1 MEEQQESGPVEGGF
15 ESTAEEFEQAYKS
28 VDADNHDVGTDPN
41 ADSQNVELQSAE
53 EAKEDNAEEQ
63 ESFLKAL
70 DPTNLPED
78 LVDFYKS
85 MQGDYTRSKQKLAE
99 ERKQFEAELEAA
111 RENQEILNA
120 LLGGE
125 AEELYDGEEYTE
137 DGEIDEVSMLRQRL
151 DALEAERQA
160 EQQQRQSEAENQHF
174 ESLIDAG
181 NARID
186 ELAKLKRHE
195 LDDADKE
202 LLWSSI
208 ISLGPDESGG
218 LQVERAYKLLE
229 DSWTRQQQRWLKSK
243 ESQSI
248 NVGSVGEKA
257 LDEASFD
264 NLADFAAAQYAAI
277 EAGQK

>member
-1 MEEQQESGPVEGGF
+1 MEEQQERGPVEGGF
-15 ESTAEEFEQAYKS
+15 ESSAEEFEQAYKS
-28 VDADNHDVGTDPN
+28 VDADNHAVETDPS
-41 ADSQNVELQSAE
+41 ADSQNVELQSADE
-53 EAKEDNAEEQ
+53 EKEDSATE

-70 DPTNLPED
+70 DPANLPED

-137 DGEIDEVSMLRQRL
+137 DGEIDEVAMLRQRL

-229 DSWTRQQQRWLKSK
+229 DSWSRQQQRWLKSK
-243 ESQSI
+243 ESQNV

-257 LDEASFD
+257 LDEANFD

-277 EAGQK
+277 EAGRK

>member
-15 ESTAEEFEQAYKS
+15 ESSAEEFEQAYKS
-28 VDADNHDVGTDPN
+28 VDADNHDVETDPN
-41 ADSQNVELQSAE
+41 ADSQNVELQSADE
-53 EAKEDNAEEQ
+53 EKEDNATE

-137 DGEIDEVSMLRQRL
+137 DGEVDEVAMLRQRL

-218 LQVERAYKLLE
+218 LQVEHAYKLLE
-229 DSWTRQQQRWLKSK
+229 DSWSRQQQRWLKSK
-243 ESQSI
+243 ESQNV

-257 LDEASFD
+257 LDEANFD

-277 EAGQK
+277 EAGRK